1 MCIRDRHNR
10 RALVCAAA
18 KLWGVASGEAPQQ
31 PQHTAEPDEPAP
43 EKSPAEPEGEENEQA
58 AERSLTSHVLR
69 LAGAEVLYV
78 KSLHANE
85 DESEGN
91 E

>member
-1 MCIRDRHNR
+1 MRGIE
-10 RALVCAAA
+10 
-18 KLWGVASGEAPQQ
+18 SGEAQTQ
-31 PQHTAEPDEPAP
+31 PQHVSEPDEPAP
-43 EKSPAEPEGEENEQA
+43 EKPSTAAAEAEENEPTA
-58 AERSLTSHVLR
+58 AQSLTSHVLR

-78 KSLHANE
+78 KSVHANE